1 MVLFL
6 KLYYINPNNSAS
18 LEVTTGTL
26 MCTTLVC
33 LKCCIKSIGLWR
45 AIKNFLRN
53 IRMEFS

>member
-6 KLYYINPNNSAS
+6 KVCYINPNNSAF
-18 LEVTTGTL
+18 LEVTTGIL
-26 MCTTLVC
+26 MCTTIVC
-33 LKCCIKSIGLWR
+33 LKCCIKPIGLWR